1 MTVRTT
7 SAAIGLAM
15 AAVIAFAAAPA
26 AANHPVLVEGNNASD
41 GLSLTIVDPPG
52 TGGDYDGD
60 GNVGLAEDVDNAT
73 DRIFGTIGAALLGA
87 NGGANANGSV
97 TIVSSGRFPEQ
108 IVLPNTG
115 AGQAAINGVTL
126 IEAAPGVEAII
137 DAVLQGDPGNATR
150 QAGNGIVINTAD
162 TDRVIVLRN
171 LTIRNFQIGLQVMGN
186 SRVICENCRFDS
198 NVVANVSV
206 SDNASLTLVDCSVRA
221 GGMRFNPT
229 KATPN
234 PGDGVVFSGN
244 AKGTISDC
252 EIVGN
257 TAAGVRN
264 GSSSLV
270 RVTGGST
277 VFDNVPNFV
286 GRVLQTP

>member
-1 MTVRTT
+1 MRLSTT
-7 SAAIGLAM
+7 SLVVGFAVAAAIALGAY
-15 AAVIAFAAAPA
+15 PA

-115 AGQAAINGVTL
+115 AGQGAINGVTL
-126 IEAAPGVEAII
+126 LEAAPGVEAVI
-137 DAVLQGDPGNATR
+137 DAVLQGDPGNAAR
-150 QAGNGIVINTAD
+150 QAGNGVVINTMD

-186 SRVICENCRFDS
+186 ARVICENCRFDS

-206 SDNASLTLVDCSVRA
+206 SGNASLTLVDCSVRA

-229 KATPN
+229 KAMPN
-234 PGDGVVFSGN
+234 PGDGVVFSGT
-244 AKGTISDC
+244 AKGVISDC
-252 EIVGN
+252 DISGN

-264 GSSSLV
+264 TSSSV
-270 RVTGGST
+270 IRVTDST
-277 VFDNVPNFV
+277 LFDNVPNAV
-286 GRVLQTP
+286 GRVVQTP